1 MAKLDQFRYHK
12 GSSPAPLIICE
23 LRFLRLASSNTIFYL
38 TFGYVVYKNLFEL
51 IQVRNKPIEPPK
63 KAEKAPFFLPSVPTL
78 SGQIVF
84 EPSDIS
90 SEKKIA
96 EGDKLENR
104 RSDLPHSQFLQLLQS
119 SAEKKS
125 CKFKC
130 LFPPVCLNA
139 VDMFPLVKHLN

>member
-1 MAKLDQFRYHK
+1 MW
-12 GSSPAPLIICE
+12 SE
-23 LRFLRLASSNTIFYL
+23 VLRLASSNTIFYL
-38 TFGYVVYKNLFEL
+38 TFGSVVYKNLFCFSVL
-51 IQVRNKPIEPPK
+51 IQIRNKPIEPPK

-78 SGQIVF
+78 SGKIVF

-96 EGDKLENR
+96 EGDNSENR

-125 CKFKC
+125 CKFND
-130 LFPPVCLNA
+130 LFSPVCLNA
-139 VDMFPLVKHLN
+139 VDMLPLMKHLD